1 MLSASDNMLSTLAFT
16 GGQSLN
22 LLTAKNNLIKKVGLS
37 LPLLVVFDIEN
48 NKLEEIDMVN

>member
-1 MLSASDNMLSTLAFT
+1 MLSTLAFT

-48 NKLEEIDMVN
+48 NKLEEIDMAN